1 MTTFSKAFL
10 EALAA
15 TSRTKA
21 DTDIASAFRERNAI
35 EVAHLSDDELM
46 ASIKAARET
55 AVGLGI
61 AAPNLRMRFIMLD
74 VFRFPGFWKDAAV
87 WQMLTANTGTPD
99 TRFGDV
105 CALLKLGAWREAKA
119 NYVWW

>member
-1 MTTFSKAFL
+1 MKLTSEMWAAFSASAQKRAD
-10 EALAA
+10 EDIAA
-15 TSRTKA
+15 T
-21 DTDIASAFRERNAI
+21 FREHNAI

-46 ASIKAARET
+46 AAIKETRET
-55 AVGLGI
+55 AVSIGI
-61 AAPNLRMRFIMLD
+61 AAPNLRMRFIMLG
-74 VFRFPGFWKDAAV
+74 VFRLPGFWKNAAV

-105 CALLKLGAWREAKA
+105 CALLKLGAGREAKA

>member
-1 MTTFSKAFL
+1 MKLTREMWAALSASKQERAD
-10 EALAA
+10 EDIAA
-15 TSRTKA
+15 T
-21 DTDIASAFRERNAI
+21 FRERNAI
-35 EVAHLSDDELM
+35 EIAHLSDDELL
-46 ASIKAARET
+46 AAIKEARET
-55 AVGLGI
+55 AVSIGI
-61 AAPNLRMRFIMLD
+61 AAPNLRMRFIMLG
-74 VFRFPGFWKDAAV
+74 VFRLPGFWKNAAV